1 MDVRR
6 WTPRKIV
13 AICNTHRRQSMSM
26 FFLREGG
33 GMVKREEK
41 KTYTKGKVDKP

>member
-13 AICNTHRRQSMSM
+13 AICNTHRHQSMSM
-26 FFLREGG
+26 FFFWGG